1 MSELALRVKNLS
13 FAIDGKTILDGVSFT
28 VAQGEYFAIIGPN
41 GAGKSTLLKCINRI
55 WQGATG
61 EIELTG
67 VPLAGYSQRELAKMT
82 AYVPQAGG
90 RQFPFTARQFVM
102 MGRYPHLSPFT
113 SVRQEDARAVD
124 EALEL
129 TDTRQFEDR
138 LVPTLSG
145 GERQKLFLAA
155 AVAQGSGML
164 LLDEPTTF
172 LDPKHRADIAGVLR
186 QLNREKG
193 ITVISV
199 THDINSAAM
208 EAGRVLALKEGRA
221 VFAGAP
227 AELMTDHVLEMI
239 FDKRFVLMEHPETG
253 KLIVVPDAPG
263 GVHG

>member
-1 MSELALRVKNLS
+1 M
-13 FAIDGKTILDGVSFT
+13 
-28 VAQGEYFAIIGPN
+28 
-41 GAGKSTLLKCINRI
+41 
-55 WQGATG
+55 
-61 EIELTG
+61 
-67 VPLAGYSQRELAKMT
+67 
-82 AYVPQAGG
+82 
-90 RQFPFTARQFVM
+90 
-102 MGRYPHLSPFT
+102 
-113 SVRQEDARAVD
+113 
-124 EALEL
+124 
-129 TDTRQFEDR
+129 
-138 LVPTLSG
+138 
-145 GERQKLFLAA
+145 
-155 AVAQGSGML
+155 
-164 LLDEPTTF
+164 
-172 LDPKHRADIAGVLR
+172 LR